1 MPTQEERR
9 NPQAAGNVPGNRSQ
23 AASDAARLARIAAS
37 EALATAAAIEDQK
50 PRFKAQTAVR
60 EALAE
65 AGLTGPG
72 IAGVRIPEEPGQRVP
87 SIIRAQVLVKA
98 HQIEAAQ
105 LAATEALT
113 EARAETDPMRR
124 MLAIMEVVQVLSETG
139 QTEAAENAAGEVVA
153 ASRAMYRYPL
163 RLAATAKLLGSLG
176 LAAPAQIVAGDAVQA
191 ANEHSADEF
200 NRVRELA
207 AVAEVLA
214 QSGYYAP
221 AQMAAAEALTVGRR
235 IDNPRRRAWGIADAA
250 NALAETGQARQAE
263 AAAAEAMAVARGVS
277 GGYSRVQA
285 LTNAGRA
292 LARTGQAESAL
303 RAARAIDSQWQ
314 ARALVQ
320 VIDALTRA
328 GQVGPALE
336 AARTIGDSRSRAEAL
351 TQVVDGLTRTG
362 QAGLAVQ
369 VAGELDDLGARAQA
383 LTISARTLAEMGQSE
398 AAQVA
403 ASEALAA
410 AQAVGHWT
418 QRSAVLTGMVSAFAR
433 IGQIGLAV
441 QAARAIDLRSGMQS
455 LVRAVE
461 LLALTGHDGPALAVA
476 RQLGDPEM
484 QARVL
489 AISAQALVGTGQMEA
504 ARAAATEAHAVAREI
519 RDLDSRARIL
529 ADAAGVLVETGQME
543 AARAAAGE
551 AQTAAREIDSPEPRA
566 RILAD
571 AARFWSRQASP
582 GRPKLRLLRP
592 ALWPAK

>member
-1 MPTQEERR
+1 MALPEPAR
-9 NPQAAGNVPGNRSQ
+9 PGWPCRS
-23 AASDAARLARIAAS
+23 
-37 EALATAAAIEDQK
+37 
-50 PRFKAQTAVR
+50 P
-60 EALAE
+60 
-65 AGLTGPG
+65 
-72 IAGVRIPEEPGQRVP
+72 
-87 SIIRAQVLVKA
+87 
-98 HQIEAAQ
+98 
-105 LAATEALT
+105 
-113 EARAETDPMRR
+113 
-124 MLAIMEVVQVLSETG
+124 
-139 QTEAAENAAGEVVA
+139 
-153 ASRAMYRYPL
+153 
-163 RLAATAKLLGSLG
+163 
-176 LAAPAQIVAGDAVQA
+176 
-191 ANEHSADEF
+191 
-200 NRVRELA
+200 
-207 AVAEVLA
+207 
-214 QSGYYAP
+214 
-221 AQMAAAEALTVGRR
+221 
-235 IDNPRRRAWGIADAA
+235 
-250 NALAETGQARQAE
+250 
-263 AAAAEAMAVARGVS
+263 
-277 GGYSRVQA
+277 
-285 LTNAGRA
+285 
-292 LARTGQAESAL
+292 
-303 RAARAIDSQWQ
+303 
-314 ARALVQ
+314 
-320 VIDALTRA
+320 
-328 GQVGPALE
+328 
-336 AARTIGDSRSRAEAL
+336 
-351 TQVVDGLTRTG
+351 
-362 QAGLAVQ
+362 
-369 VAGELDDLGARAQA
+369 GELDDLGARAQA

-571 AARFWSRQASP
+571 AAKILVKAGQPGAAQAAAAEACAMASEVDNLESRALILADAAGVLADVSSRFQDYPGDGGGRRGESEEGAQAP
-582 GRPKLRLLRP
+582 RPPRDRSAWPRLSCPR
-592 ALWPAK
+592 